1 MGMNR
6 NNISEKNNPT
16 SDITSRNLLVQKV
29 INQRHSSKFAILFRW
44 KEIIQSHLVWTNCG
58 RSHMGT

>member
-16 SDITSRNLLVQKV
+16 FDITAMNHLVQKV
-29 INQRHSSKFAILFRW
+29 INQRHSSKFDILFRW
-44 KEIIQSHLVWTNCG
+44 KERIQSHLVWTNCG